1 MALNETFDR
10 VAALYDRARPRY
22 PRELYDDL
30 AAITGVAPG
39 ARVLEIA
46 PGTGIV
52 TGELARRGYD
62 VTAVEMGA
70 NLAAVAKRN
79 LAPFPNARV
88 EVSRFEDWDGGAGKF
103 DLTCCATAFSWLEPS
118 ARPEKCAALLRP
130 GGHLA
135 VWDTLHVD
143 GGTSQFFIDMQGC
156 YERWMPGTEPG
167 LRQPTIASA
176 VRPEYGL
183 GDSPAFEL
191 AATREYPVTLAYT
204 TETYLD
210 VIQTYSG
217 HIDLSPEN
225 AAGLY
230 GCIREMI
237 DAKYGGRIE
246 KQYLFYLQVWRRR
259 STD

>member
-10 VAALYDRARPRY
+10 VAELYDRARPRY
-22 PRELYDDL
+22 PAELYDDL
-30 AAITGVAPG
+30 AAVTGAAAH

-52 TGELARRGYD
+52 TVELARRGYD

-88 EVSRFEDWDGGAGKF
+88 EVSRFEDWDGAAGEF
-103 DLTCCATAFSWLEPS
+103 DLICCATAFGWIDPK
-118 ARPEKCAALLRP
+118 ARTERCAELLRP
-130 GGHLA
+130 GGQLA
-135 VWDTLHVD
+135 VWDTMHVD
-143 GGTSQFFIDMQGC
+143 GGTSQFFIDMQEC

-167 LRQPTIASA
+167 LRMPTIESA
-176 VRPEYGL
+176 ARPQYGL
-183 GDSPAFEL
+183 GEFPAFEL
-191 AATREYPVTLAYT
+191 VATREYPVTAAYS

-210 VIQTYSG
+210 VIQTWSG

-230 GCIREMI
+230 GCIRELI

-246 KQYLFYLQVWRRR
+246 KQYLFYLQVYRRR
-259 STD
+259 